1 MTIAESLATLS
12 AYPVLSSFIES
23 TCLKRGL
30 TSTETM
36 VQGTFALQSYNL
48 AIADILVWLYNA
60 PNLGEQQIS
69 ISLQERANLLDRA
82 NKIYSTYEGEAGA
95 GGVCG
100 FVGESFNG

>member
-12 AYPVLSSFIES
+12 AYPISASFIES

-36 VQGTFALQSYNL
+36 IKGTFDLQSYNL
-48 AIADILVWLYNA
+48 AVADILVWLYNA

-69 ISLQERANLLDRA
+69 ISLQERSNLLARA
-82 NKIYSTYEGEAGA
+82 NKIYGIYEDGEGT

>member
-12 AYPVLSSFIES
+12 AYPILSSFIES
-23 TCLKRGL
+23 TCLRRGL

-36 VQGTFALQSYNL
+36 IQGTFALQSYNL
-48 AIADILVWLYNA
+48 AVADILTWLYSA

-82 NKIYSTYEGEAGA
+82 NKIYATYEDGAGA
-95 GGVCG
+95 GGICG
-100 FVGESFNG
+100 FVGESLNG

>member
-1 MTIAESLATLS
+1 MTIAESLAALN
-12 AYPVLSSFIES
+12 AYPIQANFIES

-30 TSTETM
+30 TSTGTLI
-36 VQGTFALQSYNL
+36 QGTFALQSYNL
-48 AIADILVWLYNA
+48 AIADVLVWLYNA

-69 ISLQERANLLDRA
+69 ISLQERRNLLERA
-82 NKIYSTYEGEAGA
+82 NKIYGLYEDEEAT